1 MTIDYEHFKQKLE
14 EEKKLVETELEKV
27 GRRNSDNPTDWEA
40 TPADRDTSQADD
52 NTVAD
57 GIEGYEENIAIV
69 NTLETRYQNIKDA
82 LERIERGTY
91 GICRIGAE
99 AIETERLEANP

>member
-52 NTVAD
+52 NTAAYS
-57 GIEGYEENIAIV
+57 I
-69 NTLETRYQNIKDA
+69 
-82 LERIERGTY
+82 
-91 GICRIGAE
+91 
-99 AIETERLEANP
+99 